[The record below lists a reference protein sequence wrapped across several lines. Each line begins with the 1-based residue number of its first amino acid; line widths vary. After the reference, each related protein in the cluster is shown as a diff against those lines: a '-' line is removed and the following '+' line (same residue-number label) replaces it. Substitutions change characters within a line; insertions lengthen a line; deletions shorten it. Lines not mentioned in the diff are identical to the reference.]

1 MPSQSFQ
8 NESARAWPPQ
18 NHVPPTGS
26 FDKQWRSPATSPP
39 PPAGHRT
46 ARLVG
51 PGERHCPGLA
61 PWHRGWGEEA
71 EAPHKEVPQSL
82 TAPLQLF
89 PQVSQRFL
97 ATLLAPPSGRL
108 GPHPWDL
115 TPVHCGDPHGAP
127 PRESGRGGAA
137 VVCDRPAQ
145 VARLTCQLM
154 GRRDGSVMSDSVPR

>member
-26 FDKQWRSPATSPP
+26 FDKQWWSPATTPLHSRTQDSQ
-39 PPAGHRT
+39 AGGAWGQT
-46 ARLVG
+46 LPWA
-51 PGERHCPGLA
+51 CSLA
-61 PWHRGWGEEA
+61 PRRGGEA
-71 EAPHKEVPQSL
+71 GAPHKEVPQSS
-82 TAPLQLF
+82 TAPMQLF
-89 PQVSQRFL
+89 PQVSHGFL
-97 ATLLAPPSGRL
+97 ATLPAPPSRRL

-115 TPVHCGDPHGAP
+115 TPLHRRGPHGAP
-127 PRESGRGGAA
+127 PRGRGGRAA